1 MDLQVSIRRG
11 IEHATRLRFLSGVAW
26 SSPELLFQRVGLVT
40 GMNCL
45 DVRCGVGKVTLA
57 LARLAGARGKV
68 VGIDPEE
75 HLLLAA
81 REEAGRQGLNV
92 EFRLG
97 DVAEITDFA
106 HYDLVYTRFLLSKRS
121 NDEAE
126 AVLHRMISAVRPGG
140 MIVVEDLECRS
151 DRDGESSEN
160 PAYSRF
166 LELFNALVHDD
177 EVEARRGPELA
188 LFLEHAGVSGVH
200 CHELPTTVTESEPI
214 RNPASMV
221 LSSMRQ
227 AIVAA
232 QLATRTE
239 VDRLV
244 YELARYRINPDN
256 LFWLPRIVQA
266 WGIVPSPMSGL

>member
-1 MDLQVSIRRG
+1 M
-11 IEHATRLRFLSGVAW
+11 
-26 SSPELLFQRVGLVT
+26 
-40 GMNCL
+40 
-45 DVRCGVGKVTLA
+45 
-57 LARLAGARGKV
+57 
-68 VGIDPEE
+68 GIDPEE
-75 HLLLAA
+75 HLLRG

-97 DVAEITDFA
+97 EVAEITDFA

-151 DRDGESSEN
+151 DRDGERSEN

-166 LELFNALVHDD
+166 LELFNALVRDD
-177 EVEARRGPELA
+177 EVEAGRGSELA
-188 LFLEHAGVSGVH
+188 LVSGACRSIGVH
-200 CHELPTTVTESEPI
+200 CHELPTTVTEGADKESRLDGLE
-214 RNPASMV
+214 
-221 LSSMRQ
+221 LDRQ